1 VIFAKKYLMVHV
13 GGYTLSKKKQV
24 GLYHRK
30 GLFILTI
37 LTTIIYISWR
47 VFFTIPFEEGT
58 VALVLGIGLLIVEF
72 IGMFEA
78 FEHYYNMANVFLP
91 QKQNPPNEWY
101 PHIDV
106 FIATYNESTELL
118 QKTINGCLGMDYPDK
133 QKVHIYVCDDN
144 RRDQIKDLAIQMG
157 VNYIKRVDNTDAKA
171 GNFNHAMSITTSPLI
186 VTLDADMIPLRN
198 FLMTIVPY
206 FYEEE
211 IVKESRKKDP
221 SIPEKKIGFVQ
232 SPQSFYNPD
241 LFQFNLYSENRIPDE
256 QDYFYKDVQA
266 SRNKSNAVIY
276 GGSNTV
282 LSRQALTDAGGFFTG
297 VITEDFATGI
307 MIQRKGY
314 TCYAISEI
322 VASGL
327 SPADLKSLINQ
338 RRRWARGCIQTMK
351 ATNFVFK
358 KGWSINQRFCY
369 LSSVL
374 YWYAPIKRLFYI
386 ISPIAFS
393 VFSIVV
399 VKCTVQEVLLFWL
412 PMYILQ
418 ARTLNKLSSNIRN
431 TRWTNVYETILFPSL
446 LPAVILETFGIKN
459 KTFSVTRKDGV
470 KENLRWYQIKHAIPH
485 LLLAT
490 LCFIG
495 ILNCVRYMFATGSA
509 VYLVI
514 VFWLMS
520 NLYNLLMSAF
530 FIMGRDIKRR
540 AERYHVDLPCQIMYG
555 GKCIKMQT
563 VDVSE
568 NGFSF
573 FQKKPCYIPEDQEL
587 KGTIENDRYSAF
599 FSCKIAKVI
608 EVKNGYQYAVYIT
621 QFDDVKNQLAL
632 YSIIYDRCP
641 SLPNSLDDSASLL
654 DDLVINFKKRIPKN
668 EYINRRLPRVYLY
681 KKIDAKE
688 CNEIELV
695 NFNFDYFLVHLPN
708 NDTIYEKLTIPLTET
723 MDMRCSLVKDFVEN
737 AGEKLYRV
745 DNLEEFVD
753 RQEFNSILDSWG
765 SEYRNKKLLKEKKP
779 KSKGVSSHEFDE
791 RKYM

>member
-1 VIFAKKYLMVHV
+1 M
-13 GGYTLSKKKQV
+13 G
-24 GLYHRK
+24 
-30 GLFILTI
+30 
-37 LTTIIYISWR
+37 WR

-58 VALVLGIGLLIVEF
+58 VALVLGLGLLIVEF

-78 FEHYYNMANVFLP
+78 FEHYYNMADVFLP

-101 PHIDV
+101 PHVDV
-106 FIATYNESTELL
+106 FIATYNEQPELL

-144 RRDQIKDLAIQMG
+144 RRENIQELAKQMG
-157 VNYIKRVDNTDAKA
+157 VNYIKRADNQHAKA
-171 GNFNHAMSITTSPLI
+171 GNFNHAMSVTSSPLI
-186 VTLDADMIPLRN
+186 VTLDADMIPMRN
-198 FLMTIVPY
+198 FLMTIIPY

-211 IVKESRKKDP
+211 MVKEARKKDP
-221 SIPEKKIGFVQ
+221 RIPEKKIGFVQ

-241 LFQFNLYSENRIPDE
+241 LFQFNLYSEGRIPDE
-256 QDYFYKDVQA
+256 QDYFYQDVQA

-282 LSRQALTDAGGFFTG
+282 ISRQALKDVGGFFTG

-314 TCYAISEI
+314 TCYAINEI

-358 KGWSINQRFCY
+358 KGWSLSQRFCY

-399 VKCTVQEVLLFWL
+399 VKCTVQQVLLFWL
-412 PMYILQ
+412 PMYLLQ
-418 ARTLNKLSSNIRN
+418 ARTLEKLSSNIRN

-446 LPAVILETFGIKN
+446 LPAVILETLGIKN
-459 KTFSVTRKDGV
+459 KKFAVTRKDGV
-470 KENLRWYQIKHAIPH
+470 KENLRLYQIKHGLPH
-485 LLLAT
+485 LVLAC

-520 NLYNLLMSAF
+520 NLYTLLMSVF
-530 FIMGRDIKRR
+530 FIIGRDIKRQ
-540 AERYHVDLPCQIMYG
+540 AERYRVALPCRIMYDDQ
-555 GKCIKMQT
+555 CIKTQT
-563 VDVSE
+563 VDISE
-568 NGFSF
+568 SGFSF
-573 FQKKPCYIPEDQEL
+573 FQEKPCYIPDDKEL
-587 KGTIENDRYSAF
+587 KGTVENDRYSAS
-599 FSCKIAKVI
+599 FSCKIVKVI
-608 EVKNGYQYAVYIT
+608 EVKNGYQYAAYIT
-621 QFDDVKNQLAL
+621 RMEDVKNQLAL
-632 YSIIYDRCP
+632 YSIIYDRHP
-641 SLPNSLDDSASLL
+641 PLPKSLDDSASLL
-654 DDLVINFKKRIPKN
+654 DDIVTNFQKRIPKDD
-668 EYINRRLPRVYLY
+668 YINRRLPRINLY
-681 KKIDAKE
+681 KKIDTKE
-688 CNEIELV
+688 CAQIELI
-695 NFNFDYFLVHLPN
+695 NFNFAYLLIRLPN
-708 NDTIYEKLTIPLTET
+708 NDKTYEKLTISLTEE
-723 MDMRCSLVKDFVEN
+723 MDMQCSLVKDFVAT
-737 AGEKLYRV
+737 AGNQLYRV

-753 RQEFNSILDSWG
+753 RREFNVILDSWIG
-765 SEYRNKKLLKEKKP
+765 EYRNKKMLQEEKP
-779 KSKGVSSHEFDE
+779 SAKGVSSHEFDE
-791 RKYM
+791 QYYI